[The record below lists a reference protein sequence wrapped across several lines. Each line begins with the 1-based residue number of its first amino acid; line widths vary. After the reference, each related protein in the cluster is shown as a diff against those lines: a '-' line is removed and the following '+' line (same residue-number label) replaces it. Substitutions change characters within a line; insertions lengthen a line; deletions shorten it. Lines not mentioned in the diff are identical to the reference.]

1 MWAEQIS
8 FTRFG
13 ITVVSFVAP
22 RSGVWGSPL
31 GLVSE
36 FSQN

>member
-22 RSGVWGSPL
+22 HSGVWSSPRGLGSEL
-31 GLVSE
+31 N
-36 FSQN
+36 QN